1 MVLGKLPVPGR
12 PTTSE
17 DSRAMTALVV
27 GAGWGVFGHF
37 FSCRSFLSTGDGPI
51 KFKIMSQKAVKPIT
65 TNQPTSQKGNNSGN
79 ILCTAPNQYIFIWVR
94 YCIPNINS
102 IS

>member
-1 MVLGKLPVPGR
+1 MVLGKLPAPGR

-37 FSCRSFLSTGDGPI
+37 FSCRSFLSSFSRSTGDGPI
-51 KFKIMSQKAVKPIT
+51 KFEILSQKAVKPIT
-65 TNQPTSQKGNNSGN
+65 INQPTSQKRG
-79 ILCTAPNQYIFIWVR
+79 ITLAIFHALR
-94 YCIPNINS
+94 L
-102 IS
+102 ISTSSYG